1 MTKEQIVEKI
11 QKLREEKGYT
21 MNKLATLSGMAY
33 TNYHRIE
40 TKKTDMTI
48 QTLQKI
54 CKALG
59 ISMSD
64 FFNEAVENIPDKQQ
78 WYLVALLAP
87 NDNIIT
93 KLVPGNNLEFV
104 VKYIRET
111 DFEIIAISEI
121 GDNIRG
127 WVLEANG

>member
-21 MNKLATLSGMAY
+21 MNKLATLAGIAY
-33 TNYHRIE
+33 VNYRKIE
-40 TKKTDMTI
+40 KEKTSI
-48 QTLQKI
+48 SVQTLQKI
-54 CKALG
+54 CDALG

-127 WVLEANG
+127 VLETNG

>member
-11 QKLREEKGYT
+11 KKFRLEKGYS

-78 WYLVALLAP
+78 LYLVALLAP

-127 WVLEANG
+127 FLETNG

>member
-21 MNKLATLSGMAY
+21 MNKLATLAGIAY
-33 TNYHRIE
+33 VNYRKIE
-40 TKKTDMTI
+40 KEKTSI
-48 QTLQKI
+48 SVQTLQKI
-54 CKALG
+54 CDALG

-127 WVLEANG
+127 FLETNG